1 MLPLDLHHY
10 NEISGGINLA
20 IGYKRVMFACGVG
33 MLVALLIGLGTLLLG
48 VEPMPGV
55 MDFGLL
61 CALVLAGTATVWA
74 NRTNKRARDDNR

>member
-1 MLPLDLHHY
+1 MC
-10 NEISGGINLA
+10 A
-20 IGYKRVMFACGVG
+20 AAVG

-55 MDFGLL
+55 MDFGLI

-74 NRTNKRARDDNR
+74 NRAPSR